1 MRRTLLHSSNPGG
14 ISSAI
19 ATSTPGRIYAEARN
33 FVQVAKLA
41 RSFAE
46 LNPLQVCPV
55 PREEVFRILN
65 ISSSHIHW
73 PWAKVHGSQEKW
85 RPYAGDTGLI
95 TRVEGR
101 NKKYLALIPRIHKLD
116 GTQAGQSRPPQALAV
131 RSNLGTCGA
140 VRTELY
146 GGYTWRGHL
155 FSPEGV
161 LLVDLDNIAVL
172 PLSKPLPSSA
182 ELTLF
187 RSTSLLSTAEVEKT
201 AQQVEQTRLKVGDRV
216 KFVSGPYLD
225 LIGEIK
231 EIKENE
237 VTVYVPSQNIVDDMP
252 KDSVRADFAIG
263 DRVNV
268 LDGKNRGLVG
278 WVIGISVR
286 TLQVL
291 NLETE
296 TEVNSLSF

>member
-1 MRRTLLHSSNPGG
+1 M
-14 ISSAI
+14 
-19 ATSTPGRIYAEARN
+19 Y
-33 FVQVAKLA
+33 
-41 RSFAE
+41 
-46 LNPLQVCPV
+46 
-55 PREEVFRILN
+55 N
-65 ISSSHIHW
+65 IS
-73 PWAKVHGSQEKW
+73 
-85 RPYAGDTGLI
+85 
-95 TRVEGR
+95 
-101 NKKYLALIPRIHKLD
+101 
-116 GTQAGQSRPPQALAV
+116 
-131 RSNLGTCGA
+131 
-140 VRTELY
+140 
-146 GGYTWRGHL
+146 
-155 FSPEGV
+155 F
-161 LLVDLDNIAVL
+161 L

-268 LDGKNRGLVG
+268 LDGKNCGLMG

-286 TLQVL
+286 TLRVL
-291 NLETE
+291 NVETE
-296 TEVNSLSF
+296 TEVNPLSF